1 MNILIADDH
10 HIVRHGLQHII
21 ATQPDWH
28 VTAEAATAD
37 EVLPALRREDINV
50 VVLDV
55 TLGGRSGIDLLGSI
69 RSEFP
74 TLPVLMLSMHDDEEL
89 YALRCLRA
97 GASGYIQKE
106 SSAAEL
112 IRAIQRVA
120 TGHMYVSSV
129 VAEQL
134 AEELRSGSAGLPHE
148 RLSTREFEV
157 FRLIAAG
164 RSISEIADAL
174 HLSANTIST
183 YRSRVLGK
191 TGFRSNADI
200 IGYAIRNGLV

>member
-21 ATQPDWH
+21 ATQPGWR
-28 VTAEAATAD
+28 VTAEASSAD
-37 EVLPALRREDINV
+37 EVLPALRRGDIDV
-50 VVLDV
+50 VILDI

-74 TLPVLMLSMHDDEEL
+74 TLPVLMLSMHDEEQ

-97 GASGYIQKE
+97 GASGYVQKE
-106 SSAAEL
+106 SSTAEL
-112 IRAIQRVA
+112 ITAIQRVA
-120 TGHMYVSSV
+120 TGHTYVSSA
-129 VAEQL
+129 VAEHL
-134 AEELRSGSAGLPHE
+134 ASELRHGSADLPHE

-157 FRLIAAG
+157 FRLIATG
-164 RSISEIADAL
+164 KSISEIADAL
-174 HLSANTIST
+174 NLSANTVST
-183 YRSRVLGK
+183 YRSRVLVK

-200 IGYAIRNGLV
+200 VGYAIRNGLV